1 LKLDFFCAAIICVDT
16 RRLDL
21 NLLLAL
27 EALLAERNV
36 TRAAARLHLSQPALS
51 AQLARL
57 RDLFGDKLLLPAQRG
72 MIPTARALEL
82 EEPLRRALDEVRRV
96 AVAGA
101 GFEPSR
107 AQLTVT
113 VAASDYVQVAVLIDF
128 ALQLRREAPLM
139 RLGIRTLDGAA
150 VGGQMERGE
159 VDLALMTAETAPPAL
174 RRRVLFEET
183 YQVITRRRHPRIR
196 RTLTLEKF
204 LAEEHIVVSPRGG
217 SFSTAA
223 DVALSAVGATRRVAI
238 SAASF
243 LFVPE
248 LVERADFVAL
258 VPSRLVRNRAERLAI
273 FEPPVAIPG
282 FAISLIWHDRTHEHP
297 AHAWLRERLWWSVN
311 PAVLDSAAKAVRRR
325 RRP

>member
-1 LKLDFFCAAIICVDT
+1 MDT
-16 RRLDL
+16 KRLDL

-57 RDLFGDKLLLPAQRG
+57 RDVFGDKLLLPAQRG

-96 AVAGA
+96 AAAGVSFDPA
-101 GFEPSR
+101 R
-107 AQLTVT
+107 AQLTMV

-128 ALQLRREAPLM
+128 ALELRREAPHI

-174 RRRVLFEET
+174 RRRVLFEES
-183 YQVITRRRHPRIR
+183 YQAITRRNHPRIG

-204 LAEEHIVVSPRGG
+204 VAEEHIVVSPRGG
-217 SFSTAA
+217 NFSTAT
-223 DVALSAVGATRRVAI
+223 DIALGAVGATRRVAI

-248 LVERADFVAL
+248 LIERADFIAL
-258 VPSRLVRNRAERLAI
+258 VPSRLVRNRADRLAI
-273 FEPPVAIPG
+273 FEPPIAVPG
-282 FAISLIWHDRTHEHP
+282 FAISLVWHDRTHEHP
-297 AHAWLRERLWWSVN
+297 AHAWLRERLWRSMN
-311 PAVLDSAAKAVRRR
+311 PARLASRTKAGR
-325 RRP
+325 RRPA